1 MSPRPDERGTS
12 FVCDDT
18 TTRLCPYCEGPI
30 RRPKGK
36 TCGDVACQTQHN
48 REGARRSYQR
58 RRAAGGPRRV
68 GPQETRQCAWC
79 GEGFVVFVSEG
90 QRYCSL
96 SCGNQGRKVHP
107 HVLPHRAYGKA
118 VVKYVRP
125 SHASVL
131 APKRDQWWACV
142 CQVCA
147 TRYVHTTHSTLCSSE
162 CERIVRR
169 EAHARAMAQRR
180 ARERGAHAEVF
191 DRIEVFERDGY
202 VCHLCGDMTD
212 PEAAYPAL
220 NMPTLDHVVPLARGG
235 HHTRANSK
243 TAHLLCNSLKGHR
256 ETYVHDP
263 RATAGRLDTAAV
275 GVGGHRVPG
284 VA

>member
-1 MSPRPDERGTS
+1 M
-12 FVCDDT
+12 CADDQAV
-18 TTRLCPYCEGPI
+18 RLCPYCEGPI

-36 TCGDVACQTQHN
+36 TCGDVACKAQHH

-68 GPQETRQCAWC
+68 GPREIRRCAWC
-79 GEGFVVFVSEG
+79 AGPFEVFVSEA

-96 SCGNQGRKVHP
+96 SCSNQGRAIHP
-107 HVLPHRAYGKA
+107 HIPTRRQHDRSYSTALT
-118 VVKYVRP
+118 KYTRP
-125 SHASVL
+125 SRMPVL

-147 TRYVHTTHSTLCSSE
+147 TRYVHTTHSTICSDK
-162 CERIVRR
+162 CERIVKR
-169 EAHARAMAQRR
+169 ERSSRTMVRRR
-180 ARERGAHAEVF
+180 ALERGAHADVF
-191 DRIEVFERDGY
+191 DRVEVFERDGY

-212 PEAAYPAL
+212 PEAIYPAL

-235 HHTRANSK
+235 HHTRANTK